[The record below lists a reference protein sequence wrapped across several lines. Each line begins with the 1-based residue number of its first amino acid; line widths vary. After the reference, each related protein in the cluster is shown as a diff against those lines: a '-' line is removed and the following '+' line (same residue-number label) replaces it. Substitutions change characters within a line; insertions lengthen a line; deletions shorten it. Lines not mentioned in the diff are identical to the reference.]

1 VKRPLFDR
9 TLSLSD
15 ARTLLTEELELARK
29 LAEKQVRVHWSTLE
43 NQNAAML
50 ERWNLIN
57 ERLDRLEFILQGKG
71 IIPVNARP

>member
-1 VKRPLFDR
+1 MKRPLFDR

-71 IIPVNARP
+71 ILPVVARP

>member
-1 VKRPLFDR
+1 MKRPLFDR
-9 TLSLSD
+9 TVSIETARKLLVQNLD
-15 ARTLLTEELELARK
+15 LART

-57 ERLDRLEFILQGKG
+57 ERLDRLEAALKG
-71 IIPVNARP
+71 IGVILR